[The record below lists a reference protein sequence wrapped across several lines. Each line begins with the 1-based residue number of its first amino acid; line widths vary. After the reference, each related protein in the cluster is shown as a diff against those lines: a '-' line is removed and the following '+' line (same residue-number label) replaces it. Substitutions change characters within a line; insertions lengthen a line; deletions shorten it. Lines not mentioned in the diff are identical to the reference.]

1 MQFPFTGQMW
11 FALRQWLPTCSVV
24 PLTSKSQQE
33 ATGGEVRSSVEL
45 ETEMEAFF
53 NREHS
58 QAANRLFSFTSHN
71 TSDRQLAAS
80 ALPGW
85 GTVNFRHFS
94 RVLIA
99 CSSLLSGVKWKA
111 YCLKQQ
117 QPFSLWISVKMKHEL
132 FQSILV
138 LPLAHC
144 PRNPSSGLQITV
156 SNLCPSL
163 IKITWAHS
171 VFRNWMMRFG
181 LSNTVAH
188 LCGLGGRGLRW
199 TRMTEGAIVER
210 QACLFPGERRWQE
223 GAIKTC
229 NAFSVFSW
237 MPCQLITLPNVAA
250 VSVFPLGLLGWQS
263 ILFSGWLVVV
273 ASDLVSSVPQK
284 PLWTV
289 ICSGRWGP
297 RWWFF
302 FSFHNGLSVSCMTSD
317 YFNYWV

>member
-1 MQFPFTGQMW
+1 M
-11 FALRQWLPTCSVV
+11 
-24 PLTSKSQQE
+24 
-33 ATGGEVRSSVEL
+33 RSDHLWSWKL
-45 ETEMEAFF
+45 KWRLFF

-263 ILFSGWLVVV
+263 ILFSGWLVVI

>member
-45 ETEMEAFF
+45 ETKMEAFF

-171 VFRNWMMRFG
+171 VFRNDEIRPFKHCSTSLRARGEGTEVDSDDRGSDSGKASMPFPWRETVTRRCHKNMQCFQCFLLDALPAHYPFKCSCCFC
-181 LSNTVAH
+181 LSPWAPWLTVH
-188 LCGLGGRGLRW
+188 LVFWLTCSRCLWPCVKR
-199 TRMTEGAIVER
+199 TTE
-210 QACLFPGERRWQE
+210 
-223 GAIKTC
+223 T
-229 NAFSVFSW
+229 
-237 MPCQLITLPNVAA
+237 
-250 VSVFPLGLLGWQS
+250 PLNCHL
-263 ILFSGWLVVV
+263 
-273 ASDLVSSVPQK
+273 
-284 PLWTV
+284 LWTMRSSMV
-289 ICSGRWGP
+289 IF
-297 RWWFF
+297 FF
-302 FSFHNGLSVSCMTSD
+302 FSQWSQCVMYDIWLL
-317 YFNYWV
+317 